1 MKFYFRNEF
10 LSCEPTRFWN
20 PQIRISNDDMQVQ
33 TFRNELMLNNGNFHD
48 QKLPGVIIGSPELTL
63 TSAVSGH
70 HEHFPVGDRFVGAVL
85 DGQHVGHVYS
95 GPHSVHHRGA
105 VSTRHV

>member
-1 MKFYFRNEF
+1 
-10 LSCEPTRFWN
+10 
-20 PQIRISNDDMQVQ
+20 MQVQ

-95 GPHSVHHRGA
+95 GPHSVHHRGT